1 MTKQFYEKAL
11 PSQGIYCVT
20 GINRDGRALNRF
32 AESIDEVVEIVDALS
47 QAGENVFVALSTF
60 DKWSRKGDNALY
72 CRSFFVDLDVDP
84 ENPKK
89 YPSKE
94 AALKAL
100 DDFLELAKAPPP
112 LRVDTGGG
120 IHAYWLIDQDV
131 PIAEWKRYATKFKQF
146 CLDYMK
152 IDPAVTAD
160 VSRILRCPDT
170 VNYKYD
176 PPRPTSLIDEDLGQY
191 DFEQFKAF
199 LGHEEP
205 TVKEIMAGINPDLPP
220 KPDNFE
226 YVFAD
231 IAVKSLTDKGCAQ
244 IKHIL
249 LDQATVQEPLW
260 RAGLSV
266 AVRCTDGQ
274 EAIHQMSNKY
284 SGYNPGDT
292 ETKANATLE
301 AKWAYSCT
309 VFEQLNPG
317 GCDGCSFKGQ
327 FTKVGPIQLG
337 RRLKEAPS
345 VEEISEE
352 DAVRIAEN
360 PEEVPIFPTALAP
373 YVRGANGGVWY
384 RAKSEPDEDGNDDGE
399 MKYVQII
406 EYDFFA
412 LKRLKTPVDGECLL
426 MRYAPPKD
434 PVLELLV
441 PVSVAYSHDKLKAFL
456 PHNGITFRPSMVKY
470 VSEYIIAWDDYLK
483 KVKAAEIMRMQM
495 GWTEDK
501 TAFITGDTEISMD
514 GTTKPASI
522 SPLIKN
528 VARFFKPEGDYATW
542 QKSANSFNL
551 NGLEL
556 HAMGLL
562 AGFGSPLMSR
572 TSTPGATISYVSPD
586 SGVGKTGAMYAGVS
600 VFAHPYYGS
609 LQEGSATDNALTGR
623 YLNIRNIMFGF
634 DEASNMDPEILS
646 RFIHRVSSGRAKVRM
661 QSSVNAEREIEMG
674 ASLIAVMTTNQSLYD
689 KLRRIKKNPDGEIAR
704 LIEYRLEMPKLF
716 IDNPGFGKSI
726 VDPFNHNYG
735 HAGPIFIKKLFEL
748 GEEEVSLRIRKWAR
762 RFSEDYGDNPAY
774 RFYENVFAT
783 CFAGGEIANEAEI
796 ITLDLERIYKTNIK
810 ALADIRKDVFKLN
823 ATDYKALVTD
833 FYYKHHSGFLRFD
846 DNKCLTDNVYG
857 TIVGRVEVHTGL
869 QYISSDALGRYL
881 ASDGIQVSVAAAE
894 KAWEKLGI
902 LVRHPDGKATKKR
915 RLTTGWKSGT
925 GAQAGVAC
933 YVFKTELPDEV
944 TEDDAKV

>member
-32 AESIDEVVEIVDALS
+32 AETIDEVVEIVDALN
-47 QAGENVFVALSTF
+47 QANENVFVALSTF

-72 CRSFFVDLDVDP
+72 CRSFFIDLDVDP
-84 ENPKK
+84 DNPKK
-89 YPSKE
+89 YASKE
-94 AALKAL
+94 AALAAL
-100 DDFLELAKAPPP
+100 DDFLEITKTPPP

-120 IHAYWLIDQDV
+120 VHAYWLLDQDV
-131 PIAEWKRYATKFKQF
+131 PIAEWRRYAYKFKQF

-191 DFEQFKAF
+191 SFEQFKDF
-199 LGHEEP
+199 LGQEEP
-205 TVKEIMAGINPDLPP
+205 TVQEVMAGIVPDLPP

-226 YVFAD
+226 YVFGD

-249 LDQATVQEPLW
+249 LNQATVQEPLW

-266 AVRCTDGQ
+266 AIRCTDGT

-284 SGYNPGDT
+284 PGYSPAET
-292 ETKANATLE
+292 ESKANATLE

-317 GCDGCSFKGQ
+317 GCEGCPFRGQ

-345 VEEISEE
+345 AEEISEE

-360 PEEVPIFPTALAP
+360 PEEVPVFPTSLAP

-384 RAKSEPDEDGNDDGE
+384 RTKEVNEDGE
-399 MKYVQII
+399 SETKTIQIF

-412 LKRLKTPVDGECLL
+412 LKRLNSPVDGECML
-426 MRYAPPKD
+426 MRYVPPKD
-434 PVLELLV
+434 PVKEFLL
-441 PVSVAYSHDKLKAFL
+441 PVKVAYSHDKLKEHL
-456 PHNGITFRPSMVKY
+456 PHHSINFKPTMVKF
-470 VSEYIIAWDDYLK
+470 VSEYLISWDDYLK
-483 KVKAAEIMRMQM
+483 KVKAAEMMRMQM

-501 TAFITGDTEISMD
+501 DAFVTGEAEICRD
-514 GTTKPASI
+514 GTVKPASI

-528 VARFFKPEGDYATW
+528 VAKFFRPAGDYEVW

-551 NGLEL
+551 EGLEL

-572 TSTPGATISYVSPD
+572 TSTPGASISYISPD
-586 SGVGKTGAMYAGVS
+586 SGVGKTGAMYAGAS
-600 VFAHPYYGS
+600 VFAHPYYGT

-646 RFIHRVSSGRAKVRM
+646 KFIHRVSSGRAKSRM

-704 LIEYRLEMPKLF
+704 LIEYRLEMPKVFL
-716 IDNPGFGKSI
+716 DNPGLSKSI

-735 HAGPIFIKKLFEL
+735 HAGPIYVKKLFEL
-748 GEEEVSLRIRKWAR
+748 GEEELARRIRKWSK
-762 RFSEDYGDNPAY
+762 RFANDYGENPAY
-774 RFYENVFAT
+774 RFYENLFSA
-783 CFAGGEIANEAEI
+783 CFAGGEIAMEAGI
-796 ITLDLERIYKTNIK
+796 ITLDLERIYKANIK
-810 ALADIRKDVFKLN
+810 ALTDIRKDVFNLN
-823 ATDYKALVTD
+823 ATDYKSLVTD
-833 FYYKHHSGFLRFD
+833 FYYKNHSGFLRFD
-846 DNKCLTDNVYG
+846 GDKCLTDNVYG
-857 TIVGRVEVHTGL
+857 TIVGRIEVHTGL

-881 ASDGIQVSVAAAE
+881 ASPGIQISVAAAE
-894 KAWEKLGI
+894 KSWEKLGI
-902 LVRHPDGKATKKR
+902 LMRHPDGKVTKKR

-925 GAQAGVAC
+925 GAQAGIAC
-933 YVFKTELPDEV
+933 YVFKTELPDDV
-944 TEDDAKV
+944 TDDDAKT